1 MRAGWRSPGITP
13 QSPTFERLEDQA
25 KWYSR
30 ESSRNQR
37 RFKLVKTVEIVVAAA
52 IPVLAGFQ
60 LPVSIIGGLGAL
72 IVVLEGIQH
81 LNQYQHNWTSY
92 RSTSEALKHEKFLY
106 LAKAGPYANHGN
118 AETLLAERVEALI
131 SQEHTKWVS
140 AEEQAARKVQKG
152 SSTPQ
157 A

>member
-1 MRAGWRSPGITP
+1 VRAGWRSPGITP

-106 LAKAGPYANHGN
+106 LAKAGPYIDNGN
-118 AETLLAERVEALI
+118 ADSLLAERVEALI